1 MMKRCLLAT
10 IGACGMVLGVLCDV
24 GFSADQPDATLAIV
38 PRPLRMERKE
48 GAFTLNKDTVIL
60 VEKGSADAD
69 NVGKQLAG
77 WLKRSS
83 GLELAVSP
91 TEEAKAP
98 SNAILITTKNANA
111 ALGNEGYQLE
121 STANGV
127 VITATAGSGL
137 FYGMQT
143 LLQLLPTEVFSP
155 TKVEEAVVWSAPA
168 VRIEDQPRFRWRGLM
183 VDVGRHFFTKDEI
196 KNYIELMSQQK
207 LNTFHWHL
215 TDDQGW
221 RIEIKKYPKLTEVG
235 AWRKDIGWRL
245 DPKSSTAYGP
255 DGRYGGFYTQDD
267 VREVVAYAAARYVNV
282 VPEIEMPGHATSAL
296 VAYPELG
303 CTGGPY
309 DIDVPGGIFA
319 DVYCAGNDKTFEVLE
334 GVLSEVLDLFPSKII
349 HIGGDEVPMDR
360 VSWLKCEK
368 CQARI
373 HKEGLK
379 DEREL
384 QAYFIRRIEK
394 FLNAHDRSLIGWE
407 EILEGGLAPTA
418 DVMSWRRNGEVGA
431 AAANAGHDIVMI
443 PGYRC
448 YLSRGQGPMRPTS
461 TNANAKKRGNYD
473 PLTLEMVYNFEPV
486 PEGVAPDKVNH
497 IIGSGG
503 ALWTETTP
511 NYARLQLS
519 TYPRACA
526 VAEFTWLDPKLK
538 NWEDFK
544 TRIDTHVKRLKAQEV
559 NYYQGQPP
567 APR

>member
-1 MMKRCLLAT
+1 MTKKCLLAA
-10 IGACGMVLGVLCDV
+10 IGACGMIFGVL
-24 GFSADQPDATLAIV
+24 SALGLSVDRPGTAIAIV
-38 PRPLRMERKE
+38 PRPVRMERQE
-48 GAFTLNKDTVIL
+48 GQFVLNQSTVIL
-60 VEKGSADAD
+60 VEKSSADAD
-69 NVGKQLAG
+69 NVGKQLAA
-77 WLKRSS
+77 WLKRSA

-91 TEEAKAP
+91 TDEAAAVG
-98 SNAILITTKNANA
+98 NAILITGKNANA
-111 ALGNEGYQLE
+111 ALGNEGYQLV
-121 STANGV
+121 STPNGV
-127 VITATAGSGL
+127 VITAAAGPGL

-155 TKVEEAVVWSAPA
+155 SKVEEAVTWSVPA
-168 VRIEDQPRFRWRGLM
+168 VRIEDQPRFRWRGMM

-235 AWRKDIGWRL
+235 AWRKNIGWKL

-267 VREVVAYAAARYVNV
+267 IREVVAYAAARYVNV
-282 VPEIEMPGHATSAL
+282 VPEIEMPGHAMSAL
-296 VAYPELG
+296 ASYPELG

-319 DVYCAGNDKTFEVLE
+319 DVYCAGNDKTLQFLEDVLAEVLA
-334 GVLSEVLDLFPSKII
+334 LFPSKTI

-360 VSWLKCEK
+360 VSWKKCEK
-368 CQARI
+368 CQTRI
-373 HKEGLK
+373 HAEGLK

-384 QAYFIRRIEK
+384 QAYFVRRIEK
-394 FLNAHDRSLIGWE
+394 FLIAHGRTMIGWE

-418 DVMSWRRNGEVGA
+418 NVMSWRRNGEVGV
-431 AAANAGHDIVMI
+431 AAANAGHDVVMI

-448 YLSRGQGPMRPTS
+448 YLSRGQAPQAES
-461 TNANAKKRGNYD
+461 TNPNAKKSKRNYD

-486 PEGVAPDKVNH
+486 AEGVATDKVKH

-503 ALWTETTP
+503 ALWTEGTA
-511 NYARLQLS
+511 NYARLQFS

-526 VAEFTWLDPKLK
+526 AAEVTWLDPKLK
-538 NWEDFK
+538 NWDDFK
-544 TRIDTHVKRLKAQEV
+544 NRIDTHVKRLKAQGV

-567 APR
+567 PR